1 MVDLAGSEKIS
12 KTAASGKTLDEAK
25 KINLSLSALG
35 NVINALTDGHSKHV
49 PYRSSTLTR
58 ILQDSLGGNSKTSLI
73 VTCSPAYYNTLE
85 TISTLRFGQRA
96 KSIKNSPKVNKELT
110 IEELLKLVQMRE
122 EEISRLLLRV
132 GYLEHV
138 LRDNSIHFE
147 QESIVKFSENEMT
160 MKDDEYSKLLL
171 TEHSKPTDDK
181 ATQTPPAPSSHLPN
195 DSVAEA
201 ALYKKQYLEA
211 MEEISSLRID
221 RQLMKVD
228 LDEDEKEKELMRR
241 HIEDSEIET
250 TKERERY
257 RRQVPPDKQIS
268 DLERKLRDQQLVA
281 QERSTDADFS

>member
-1 MVDLAGSEKIS
+1 LVDLAGSEKIS

-96 KSIKNSPKVNKELT
+96 KSIKNTPKVNKELT
-110 IEELLKLVQMRE
+110 IEELLKLLQTRE
-122 EEISRLLLRV
+122 EEIARLLQRV

-138 LRDNSIHFE
+138 LKDHSIHFE
-147 QESIVKFSENEMT
+147 QESIIRFSENEINA
-160 MKDDEYSKLLL
+160 KDEEYSKLLL
-171 TEHSKPTDDK
+171 TDHLKLTENK
-181 ATQTPPAPSSHLPN
+181 ATQTATNHHLPN
-195 DSVAEA
+195 ESVAEA

-241 HIEDSEIET
+241 HIEDAELQNS
-250 TKERERY
+250 KERDRY
-257 RRQVPPDKQIS
+257 RRQVAVPHQII
-268 DLERKLRDQQLVA
+268 DLERKIRDQQSAAPVQPL
-281 QERSTDADFS
+281 EADLS